1 MSEPKSWQAIKRW
14 VKTTYGT
21 NEWQNDPVKMTAFY
35 RWWIDQQTPHEL
47 FDACDQLT
55 TVVGLHE
62 LMLRALSA
70 DSDAEKVKA
79 HAAIGAWMMRGMRD
93 AARGELEIAI
103 AEGLE

>member
-21 NEWQNDPVKMTAFY
+21 NEWQNDPEKMRAFL
-35 RWWIDQQTPHEL
+35 RWWIDQQSPHEL

-62 LMLRALSA
+62 LMLRALAAENADKVSA
-70 DSDAEKVKA
+70 Y
-79 HAAIGAWMMRGMRD
+79 AAIGAWMMRGMKD

-103 AEGLE
+103 AEGLD

>member
-1 MSEPKSWQAIKRW
+1 MHEPKSWRAIKRW
-14 VKTTYGT
+14 VKTTYGVS
-21 NEWQNDPVKMTAFY
+21 EWQNDPEKMRAFL

-62 LMLRALSA
+62 LMLRALNA
-70 DSDAEKVKA
+70 DSDAEKVRA

-103 AEGLE
+103 AEGLD